1 MTFINNN
8 DNTILMGCLIHYL
21 WITKHVKMGRAKYTF
36 LVLFMSFA
44 NFFFAQSSG
53 GVIIH
58 ADQRLDLLVKKQGNI
73 PPGSTSPQMTGYRV
87 QLAFD
92 TDKKTIDDARIR
104 FTEAHPDVDTYVVF
118 NAPNFFLKAGDFRTS
133 LEAEKLKE
141 SVTSEFPACFLIKEQ
156 VNLPRIDPK

>member
-1 MTFINNN
+1 MTIQFLTVVLFTIFGLINN
-8 DNTILMGCLIHYL
+8 T
-21 WITKHVKMGRAKYTF
+21 KMGRINYTF
-36 LVLFMSFA
+36 LVLFISSI

-53 GVIIH
+53 AVVIH

-92 TDKKTIDDARIR
+92 PDKKTIDDARIR
-104 FTEAHPDVDTYVVF
+104 FTEAHPDIDTYVIF

-141 SVTSEFPACFLIKEQ
+141 SITSEFPACFLIKEQ
-156 VNLPRIDPK
+156 VNLPRIDSK